1 MKHTDNLISLCRH
14 VCRRYLRYASKEKQ
28 LLYTKALVFFM
39 TYNDKY
45 LSLEGLD
52 FAVLNFLSKIIRN
65 NYTYPKQQ
73 VTNLTEMEIEEIFN
87 KERQ

>member
-1 MKHTDNLISLCRH
+1 
-14 VCRRYLRYASKEKQ
+14 
-28 LLYTKALVFFM
+28 M